1 MEKTPHKNVF
11 HKGIN
16 SDLDNTIVPSD
27 LYRDA
32 ENCRVVEIGNGMVAA
47 TVNGT
52 THEFTLS
59 EGFRVIGSTQYRG
72 VLYLF
77 SHNPITKEDE
87 IGTYPSPLYF
97 QEGYEDV
104 YRPLQTFTFDN
115 PSLLTQS
122 CEPLFDRITTANF
135 RIPMGFDLAYAFDP
149 PIAREDFDGST
160 NLYWTDNLNP
170 IRVVNTGFVTTTGL
184 ATGRFTSAGMVE
196 NGNINLLNEST
207 RFPII
212 RQVSKS
218 DGGSLLAG
226 HYFFFVRYTDINY
239 SATSFL
245 SQSAPVA
252 VFNTRDLNGVLIPF
266 GGEPLSSTTQKVTL
280 DIDNIDNVAM
290 FLEIG
295 YVYYYSETE
304 YKASII
310 DHRYPINGNTNIAI
324 TITGNETLLP
334 ASIDELVIYKPADA
348 LFAQTMT
355 QLNNILYLAN
365 TGGAELDHADLRR
378 FCCALELQENATLKK
393 SVSQAAYFDSTNP
406 YGNDSL
412 DVHEEVGYFSGET
425 YVFSVVPV
433 FKGGFVGRAFPVLGA
448 DNYTGTRTNFNRQ
461 GIFRFSSATQ
471 TPFYDGTNATI
482 KGIQLDIPAAAQNI
496 FATSPWLQ
504 ANVIGLYLCR
514 GKRIENLLWQGLGV
528 HCYQGADFG
537 SDARN
542 WLNSRPSLSKST
554 THYIPLMQTNLPAYR
569 VYFEGAQSGGINVGV
584 GAFSDDTSWLQAD
597 PITLIQR
604 LGIFSLDHYVSKA
617 TAPAQGFVK
626 RIAINNGIRPIVNG
640 VGPGSSTGCFVP
652 ETGPNGDNRFAGW
665 SIDSWAFTDTPG
677 INTKLTN
684 VLGWSSIVT
693 DGFVSKRMEGDS
705 TGDDGFV
712 YLERDVPLH
721 NQDEVV
727 MNLPFATPDYVGFE
741 NSAIT
746 LGGWDSSLVNV
757 YKTDPLAQNYTT
769 LYDFKNTQFEP
780 ITSFIPTTHFHTPN
794 QAKSIVAYQGD
805 CFITRSWFKV
815 LHAFEDSIGSQLIDL
830 LATFNRQNAFAS
842 GWGVV
847 ASWVGEHAYNPNYR
861 YAKLNSRN
869 TFYPY
874 AAEIG
879 GIGKIGEFAWA
890 LDSPESNFYNA
901 GYKRMLSSR
910 KFLGIDTNEPITKNR
925 FPTRIRP
932 SIPHV
937 FGAVRDGYRQ
947 FAGEYFDFDYKN
959 GSILRLVAQLDW
971 LISVQEHGINL
982 HPINERGTTTTSTGD
997 TIVTS
1002 SSAKLSGYRRL
1013 LSGDYGTQHPHSVV
1027 VGEAGLYGY
1036 DYYKQTLWRL
1046 QGESVQPLSLI
1057 KGCVKFVNFE
1067 TSLLSSRNHVLANR
1081 HLLDDGIH
1089 GVFNPQFKE
1098 LWLTFFKGDEHKT
1111 ICFSEQLDNFMT
1123 RWTFVPRHFAVLQK
1137 NTFSFEDEKGWLHD
1151 SNSLQT
1157 FFYGTQHL
1165 WKLLFVANPSSDFQ
1179 KVFDNLA
1186 IQSNNA
1192 IFDWIRYAT
1201 QNQQALQ
1208 NPFNA
1213 TLLAFKPKY
1222 LIDQWKLAIRRA
1234 DTAIASDLQR
1244 QRPSSPLRSK
1254 WLEMELAYG
1263 KNTAL
1268 ELASV
1273 LTYFNLHLNA

>member
-11 HKGIN
+11 MKGIN
-16 SDLDNTIVPSD
+16 TDLDNTIIPSE

-32 ENCRVVEIGNGMVAA
+32 QNCRVVQIGNGMIAA

-59 EGFRVIGSTQYRG
+59 EGFHVIGSTQYRG

-87 IGTYPSPLYF
+87 IGTYPSPLYSR
-97 QEGYEDV
+97 EGYEDV

-115 PSLLTQS
+115 PSLLQQS
-122 CEPLFDRITTANF
+122 CEPLFDRITTSNF
-135 RIPMGFDLAYAFDP
+135 RIPMGFNLAYAFDP

-160 NLYWTDNLNP
+160 NLYWTDNINP

-184 ATGRFTSAGMVE
+184 ATGRFTTAGMVE

-212 RQVSKS
+212 RQVSKT

-226 HYFFFVRYTDINY
+226 HYFFFVRYTDVNY
-239 SATSFL
+239 AATSFL

-252 VFNTRDLNGVLIPF
+252 IFNTRDLNGTLIPF
-266 GGEPLSSTTQKVTL
+266 GGEPLSATTQKVTL

-310 DHRYPINGNTNIAI
+310 DHRYPINGNTNLAI

-334 ASIDELVIYKPADA
+334 ATIDELVIYKPADA

-378 FCCALELQENATLKK
+378 FCCALELHEDTTFKKPLASVFFEND
-393 SVSQAAYFDSTNP
+393 QP
-406 YGNDSL
+406 YGNNPL
-412 DVHEEVGYFSGET
+412 DVHDEVGYFSGET
-425 YVFSVVPV
+425 YIFAVVPV

-448 DNYTGTRTNFNRQ
+448 DNYTGTRVNFNRQ

-471 TPFYDGTNATI
+471 TPFHDGTNAII
-482 KGIQLDIPAAAQNI
+482 KGIRLEIPAAAQNI
-496 FATSPWLQ
+496 FATSTWLQ
-504 ANVIGLYLCR
+504 DNVIGLYLCR
-514 GKRIENLLWQGLGV
+514 GKRVENLLWQGLGV
-528 HCYQGADFG
+528 HCYKGADFED
-537 SDARN
+537 DARN
-542 WLNSRPSLSKST
+542 WLGNRQDLTNTP
-554 THYIPLMQTNLPAYR
+554 THYIPVMQTNAPAYR
-569 VYFEGAQSGGINVGV
+569 VYFDNAGVGV
-584 GAFSDDTSWLQAD
+584 GAFSDDTSWLQAV
-597 PITLIQR
+597 PTTLIER
-604 LGIFSLDHYVSKA
+604 LAVFSLDHYVSKQI
-617 TAPAQGFVK
+617 APTQGFVK
-626 RIAINNGIRPIVNG
+626 RIATSNGITPIING
-640 VGPGSSTGCFVP
+640 FGPTSIASFVP
-652 ETGPNGDNRFAGW
+652 ETGGNGGNRFAGW
-665 SIDSWAFTDTPG
+665 SINQWAFSDTPG
-677 INTKLTN
+677 INTKLSN
-684 VLGWSSIVT
+684 VLGWSSVVT

-705 TGDDGFV
+705 TGNDGLF
-712 YLERDVPLH
+712 YLERDVPLY
-721 NQDEVV
+721 NQDEIVL
-727 MNLPFATPDYVGFE
+727 NLPFATPDYVGFE

-746 LGGWDSSLVNV
+746 LGGWDNSLVNV

-780 ITSFIPTTHFHTPN
+780 ITSFIPTTKFFTPN
-794 QAKSIVAYQGD
+794 IPKSIVAYQGD
-805 CFITRSWFKV
+805 CFVTRSWFK
-815 LHAFEDSIGSQLIDL
+815 LMHAFEDSIGSQFIDL
-830 LATFNRQNAFAS
+830 LATFNSQNKFAK

-847 ASWVGEHAYNPNYR
+847 ASWVSEHAYNPNYR
-861 YAKLNSRN
+861 FAKPNSRN

-879 GIGKIGEFAWA
+879 GIGKIGAFAWA

-971 LISVQEHGINL
+971 LISVQEHAINL
-982 HPINERGTTTTSTGD
+982 HPVNERGTTTTSTGD
-997 TIVTS
+997 TVVTA

-1013 LSGDYGTQHPHSVV
+1013 LSGDYGTQHPHSIV
-1027 VGEAGLYGY
+1027 VGEAGVYGY

-1046 QGESVQPLSLI
+1046 QGESVQPLSLV
-1057 KGCVKFVNFE
+1057 KGCVDFVNIA
-1067 TSLLSSRNHVLANR
+1067 SNVLSSRNHVLANQ
-1081 HLLDDGIH
+1081 HLMGDGIH
-1089 GVFNPQFKE
+1089 GTYNVQFKE
-1098 LWLTFFKGDEHKT
+1098 FWLTFFKGEERKT

-1123 RWTFVPRHFAVLQK
+1123 RWSFTPRHYANLQK
-1137 NTFSFEDEKGWLHD
+1137 NTFSLQDEKGWLHD
-1151 SNSLQT
+1151 ANPLQS
-1157 FFYGTQHL
+1157 FFYDVQEL
-1165 WKLLFVANPSSDFQ
+1165 WKLTFIVNPSADFQ

-1201 QNQQALQ
+1201 QNQRALQ
-1208 NPFNA
+1208 DPFNSP
-1213 TLLAFKPKY
+1213 LLAFKPKY
-1222 LIDQWKLAIRRA
+1222 LIDQWKLSIRRA
-1234 DTAIASDLQR
+1234 DATTTPILQR
-1244 QRPSSPLRSK
+1244 QKPQSTLRSK
-1254 WLEMELAYG
+1254 WLEIELAYG
-1263 KNTAL
+1263 KNAAL